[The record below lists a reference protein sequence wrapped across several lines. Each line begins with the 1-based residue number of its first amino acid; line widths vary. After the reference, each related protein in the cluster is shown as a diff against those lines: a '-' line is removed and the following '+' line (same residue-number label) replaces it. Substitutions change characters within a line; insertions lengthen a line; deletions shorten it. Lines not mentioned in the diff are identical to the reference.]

1 MKKSQIQDV
10 EVNTMEMIEKVERLR
25 ERADVTYEEA
35 KAALEEAGGDLLD
48 AMVILERMG
57 KVSGPARSSYSTE
70 YDEQKDYIRVRDK
83 VEQQKKSAPSFTH
96 TVGRLVKPF
105 FSFIRHTVFIVTK
118 EDSIIFTMPSWV
130 LVLLLFFFWEAIV
143 PVMVIALFFKVN
155 YSFDG
160 AQNVKRANDILGKA
174 GEFAQD
180 VRNEFTANDDVSH
193 EDADV
198 VDAAFEADVENEAD
212 ARFDGSPEE

>member
-1 MKKSQIQDV
+1 
-10 EVNTMEMIEKVERLR
+10 MEMIEKVERLR

-57 KVSGPARSSYSTE
+57 KVRGPARSSYSTE

-96 TVGRLVKPF
+96 TFRRLIKTF

-174 GEFAQD
+174 GEFVQD
-180 VRNEFTANDDVSH
+180 VRNEFTANGDDSGEEV
-193 EDADV
+193 EDA
-198 VDAAFEADVENEAD
+198 AYEADVENETEANCD
-212 ARFDGSPEE
+212 SFPEE

>member
-1 MKKSQIQDV
+1 
-10 EVNTMEMIEKVERLR
+10 MEMIEKVERLR

-35 KAALEEAGGDLLD
+35 KAALEEVGGDLLD
-48 AMVILERMG
+48 AMVLLERRG
-57 KVSGPARSSYSTE
+57 KVRGPAQSSYSTE
-70 YDEQKDYIRVRDK
+70 YEEQKDYIRVRDK

-96 TVGRLVKPF
+96 TFRRLVKTF

-180 VRNEFTANDDVSH
+180 VRNEFTANGDDSGEEV
-193 EDADV
+193 EDA
-198 VDAAFEADVENEAD
+198 AYEADVENETEANCD
-212 ARFDGSPEE
+212 SFPEE

>member
-1 MKKSQIQDV
+1 M
-10 EVNTMEMIEKVERLR
+10 R
-25 ERADVTYEEA
+25 
-35 KAALEEAGGDLLD
+35 GDLLD
-48 AMVILERMG
+48 AMVILERQG
-57 KVSGPARSSYSTE
+57 KVRGPARSSYPTE

-96 TVGRLVKPF
+96 TIGRLVKTF

-180 VRNEFTANDDVSH
+180 VRNEFTANGDASGEEV
-193 EDADV
+193 EDA
-198 VDAAFEADVENEAD
+198 AYEADVENETEANCD
-212 ARFDGSPEE
+212 SFPEE

>member
-1 MKKSQIQDV
+1 
-10 EVNTMEMIEKVERLR
+10 MEMIEKVERLR

-48 AMVILERMG
+48 AMVLLECRG
-57 KVSGPARSSYSTE
+57 KVRGPAQSSYSTE
-70 YDEQKDYIRVRDK
+70 YEEQKDYIRVRDK

-96 TVGRLVKPF
+96 TVGRLVKTF

-180 VRNEFTANDDVSH
+180 VRNEFTANGDASGEEV
-193 EDADV
+193 EDA
-198 VDAAFEADVENEAD
+198 AYEADVENETEANCD
-212 ARFDGSPEE
+212 SFPEE

>member
-1 MKKSQIQDV
+1 
-10 EVNTMEMIEKVERLR
+10 MEMIEKVERLR

-48 AMVILERMG
+48 AMVLLERRG
-57 KVSGPARSSYSTE
+57 KVRGPAQSSYSTE
-70 YDEQKDYIRVRDK
+70 YEEQKDYIRVRDK

-96 TVGRLVKPF
+96 TVGRLVKTF

-180 VRNEFTANDDVSH
+180 VRNEFTANDDVTR
-193 EDADV
+193 EDAEV
-198 VDAAFEADVENEAD
+198 VDAAFEADAENEAD
-212 ARFDGSPEE
+212 ARYDGFPEE

>member
-1 MKKSQIQDV
+1 
-10 EVNTMEMIEKVERLR
+10 MEMIEKVERLR

-48 AMVILERMG
+48 AMVLLERRG
-57 KVSGPARSSYSTE
+57 KVRGPAQSSYSTE
-70 YDEQKDYIRVRDK
+70 YEEQKDYIRVRDK

-96 TVGRLVKPF
+96 TVGRLVKTF

-180 VRNEFTANDDVSH
+180 VRNEFTANGDASGEEV
-193 EDADV
+193 EDA
-198 VDAAFEADVENEAD
+198 AYEADVEYETD
-212 ARFDGSPEE
+212 ARDGSFSEE

>member
-1 MKKSQIQDV
+1 
-10 EVNTMEMIEKVERLR
+10 MEMIEKVERLR

-48 AMVILERMG
+48 AMVLLERRG
-57 KVSGPARSSYSTE
+57 KVRGPAQSSYSTE
-70 YDEQKDYIRVRDK
+70 YEEQKDYIRVRDK

-96 TVGRLVKPF
+96 TVGRLVKTF

-180 VRNEFTANDDVSH
+180 VRNEFTANGDASGEEV
-193 EDADV
+193 EDA
-198 VDAAFEADVENEAD
+198 AYEADVENETEAD
-212 ARFDGSPEE
+212 CDSFPEE

>member
-1 MKKSQIQDV
+1 
-10 EVNTMEMIEKVERLR
+10 MEMIEKVERLR

-48 AMVILERMG
+48 AMVLLERRG
-57 KVSGPARSSYSTE
+57 KVRGPAQSSYSTE
-70 YDEQKDYIRVRDK
+70 YEEQKDYIRVRDK

-96 TVGRLVKPF
+96 TVGRLVKTF

-118 EDSIIFTMPSWV
+118 EDSIIFTMPTWV
-130 LVLLLFFFWEAIV
+130 LVLILFFFWEAVV

-160 AQNVKRANDILGKA
+160 AQNVKRANDILVKA

-180 VRNEFTANDDVSH
+180 VRNEFTANDDVSG
-193 EDADV
+193 EDAEP
-198 VDAAFEADVENEAD
+198 VDAAFEADAENETD
-212 ARFDGSPEE
+212 ARYDGFPEE

>member
-1 MKKSQIQDV
+1 
-10 EVNTMEMIEKVERLR
+10 MEMIEKVERLR

-48 AMVILERMG
+48 AMVILERQG
-57 KVSGPARSSYSTE
+57 KVRGPARSSYSTE

-96 TVGRLVKPF
+96 TVGRLVKTF

-180 VRNEFTANDDVSH
+180 VRNEFTANGDASGEEV
-193 EDADV
+193 EDA
-198 VDAAFEADVENEAD
+198 AYEADVENETEANCD
-212 ARFDGSPEE
+212 SFPEE

>member
-1 MKKSQIQDV
+1 
-10 EVNTMEMIEKVERLR
+10 MEMIEKVERLR

-48 AMVILERMG
+48 AMVLLERRG
-57 KVSGPARSSYSTE
+57 KVRGPAQSSYSTE
-70 YDEQKDYIRVRDK
+70 YEEQKDYIRVRDK

-96 TVGRLVKPF
+96 TVGRLVKTF

-180 VRNEFTANDDVSH
+180 VRNEFTANGDASGEEV
-193 EDADV
+193 EDA
-198 VDAAFEADVENEAD
+198 AYEAHVENETEANCD
-212 ARFDGSPEE
+212 SFPEE

>member
-1 MKKSQIQDV
+1 
-10 EVNTMEMIEKVERLR
+10 MEMIEKVERLR

-57 KVSGPARSSYSTE
+57 KVRGPARSSYSTE

-96 TVGRLVKPF
+96 TFRRLIKTF

-180 VRNEFTANDDVSH
+180 VRNEFTANGDASGEEV
-193 EDADV
+193 EDA
-198 VDAAFEADVENEAD
+198 AYEADVENETEANCD
-212 ARFDGSPEE
+212 SFPEE

>member
-1 MKKSQIQDV
+1 
-10 EVNTMEMIEKVERLR
+10 MEMIEKVERLR

-83 VEQQKKSAPSFTH
+83 VEQQKKSAPSFKH
-96 TVGRLVKPF
+96 TVGRLVKTF

-130 LVLLLFFFWEAIV
+130 LVLILFFFWEAVV

-160 AQNVKRANDILGKA
+160 AQNVKRANDILDKA
-174 GEFAQD
+174 GEFARD
-180 VRNEFTANDDVSH
+180 VRNEFAANDDVSS
-193 EDADV
+193 EDAEA
-198 VDAAFEADVENEAD
+198 VDAAFEADAENEAD
-212 ARFDGSPEE
+212 ARDGSFPEEE

>member
-1 MKKSQIQDV
+1 
-10 EVNTMEMIEKVERLR
+10 MEMIEKVERLR

-48 AMVILERMG
+48 AMVLLERRG
-57 KVSGPARSSYSTE
+57 KVRGPAQSSYSTE
-70 YDEQKDYIRVRDK
+70 YEEQKDYIRVRDK

-96 TVGRLVKPF
+96 TVGRLVKTF

-193 EDADV
+193 ENADV
-198 VDAAFEADVENEAD
+198 VDAAFEAGVENEAD

>member
-1 MKKSQIQDV
+1 
-10 EVNTMEMIEKVERLR
+10 MEMIEKVERLR

-48 AMVILERMG
+48 AMVLLERRG
-57 KVSGPARSSYSTE
+57 KVRGPAQSSYSTE
-70 YDEQKDYIRVRDK
+70 YEEQKDYIRVRDK

-96 TVGRLVKPF
+96 TVGRLVKTF

-143 PVMVIALFFKVN
+143 PVMVIALFFKIN

-180 VRNEFTANDDVSH
+180 VRNEFTANDDASGEEV
-193 EDADV
+193 EDA
-198 VDAAFEADVENEAD
+198 AYEADVENETEANSD
-212 ARFDGSPEE
+212 SFPEE

>member
-1 MKKSQIQDV
+1 
-10 EVNTMEMIEKVERLR
+10 MEMIEKVERLR

-96 TVGRLVKPF
+96 TVGRLVKTF

-160 AQNVKRANDILGKA
+160 AQNVKRANDILDKA
-174 GEFAQD
+174 GEFARD
-180 VRNEFTANDDVSH
+180 VRNEFAANDDVSS
-193 EDADV
+193 EDAEA

-212 ARFDGSPEE
+212 ARDGSFPEEE

>member
-1 MKKSQIQDV
+1 
-10 EVNTMEMIEKVERLR
+10 MEMIEKVERLR

-70 YDEQKDYIRVRDK
+70 YEEQKDYIRVRDK
-83 VEQQKKSAPSFTH
+83 VEQQKKSAPSFKH
-96 TVGRLVKPF
+96 TVGRLVKTF

-118 EDSIIFTMPSWV
+118 EDSIIFTMPTWV
-130 LVLLLFFFWEAIV
+130 LVLILFFFWEAVV

-180 VRNEFTANDDVSH
+180 VRNEFTANGDDSDEEV
-193 EDADV
+193 E
-198 VDAAFEADVENEAD
+198 DAAFEADAENESD
-212 ARFDGSPEE
+212 DRFDGFPEE

>member
-1 MKKSQIQDV
+1 M
-10 EVNTMEMIEKVERLR
+10 R
-25 ERADVTYEEA
+25 A

-70 YDEQKDYIRVRDK
+70 YEEQKDYIRVRDK
-83 VEQQKKSAPSFTH
+83 VEQQKKSAPSFKH
-96 TVGRLVKPF
+96 TVGRLVKTF

-118 EDSIIFTMPSWV
+118 EDSIIFTMPTWV
-130 LVLLLFFFWEAIV
+130 LVLILFFFWEAVV

-160 AQNVKRANDILGKA
+160 AQNVKRANDILVKA
-174 GEFAQD
+174 GSGYLLRQISVGIKRTPASAGLR
-180 VRNEFTANDDVSH
+180 RNTKDTCCG
-193 EDADV
+193 
-198 VDAAFEADVENEAD
+198 
-212 ARFDGSPEE
+212 RFPEE

>member
-1 MKKSQIQDV
+1 
-10 EVNTMEMIEKVERLR
+10 MEMIEKVERLR

-35 KAALEEAGGDLLD
+35 RAALEEAGGDLLD

-57 KVSGPARSSYSTE
+57 KVRGPARSSYSTE

-96 TVGRLVKPF
+96 TFRRLIKTF

-160 AQNVKRANDILGKA
+160 AQNVKRAKDILH
-174 GEFAQD
+174 GELSVALD
-180 VRNEFTANDDVSH
+180 IEFDQV
-193 EDADV
+193 EGYIRERIG
-198 VDAAFEADVENEAD
+198 EA
-212 ARFDGSPEE
+212 

>member
-1 MKKSQIQDV
+1 
-10 EVNTMEMIEKVERLR
+10 MEMIEKVERLR

-48 AMVILERMG
+48 AMVLLERRG
-57 KVSGPARSSYSTE
+57 KVRGPAQSSYSTE
-70 YDEQKDYIRVRDK
+70 YEEQKDYIRVRDK

-96 TVGRLVKPF
+96 TVGRLVKTF

-180 VRNEFTANDDVSH
+180 VRNEFTANGDDSGEEV
-193 EDADV
+193 EDA
-198 VDAAFEADVENEAD
+198 AYEADVENETEANCD
-212 ARFDGSPEE
+212 SFPEE

>member
-1 MKKSQIQDV
+1 
-10 EVNTMEMIEKVERLR
+10 MEMIEKVERLR

-96 TVGRLVKPF
+96 TVGRLVKTF

-130 LVLLLFFFWEAIV
+130 LVLLLFFFWDAIV

>member
-1 MKKSQIQDV
+1 
-10 EVNTMEMIEKVERLR
+10 MEMIEKVERLR

-48 AMVILERMG
+48 AMVLLERRG
-57 KVSGPARSSYSTE
+57 KVRGPAQSSYSTE
-70 YDEQKDYIRVRDK
+70 YEEQKDYIRVRDK

-96 TVGRLVKPF
+96 TVGRLVKTF

-180 VRNEFTANDDVSH
+180 VRNEFTANGDASGEEV
-193 EDADV
+193 EDA
-198 VDAAFEADVENEAD
+198 AYEADVENETEANCD
-212 ARFDGSPEE
+212 SFPEE

>member
-1 MKKSQIQDV
+1 
-10 EVNTMEMIEKVERLR
+10 MEMIEKVERLR

-57 KVSGPARSSYSTE
+57 KVRGPARSSYSTE

-96 TVGRLVKPF
+96 TFRRLIKTF

-180 VRNEFTANDDVSH
+180 VRNEFTANDDVSR
-193 EDADV
+193 EDAEP
-198 VDAAFEADVENEAD
+198 VDAAFEPDVENETEANCD
-212 ARFDGSPEE
+212 SFPEE

>member
-1 MKKSQIQDV
+1 
-10 EVNTMEMIEKVERLR
+10 MEMIEKVERLR

-57 KVSGPARSSYSTE
+57 KVRGPARSSYSTE
-70 YDEQKDYIRVRDK
+70 YEEQKDYIRVRDK

-96 TVGRLVKPF
+96 TVKRLVRTF
-105 FSFIRHTVFIVTK
+105 FSFIRHTVFIVTQ
-118 EDSIIFTMPSWV
+118 EDKIIFTMPSWV

-160 AQNVKRANDILGKA
+160 AGNVKKANDILDRA

-180 VRNEFTANDDVSH
+180 VRNEFAAGDDASY
-193 EDADV
+193 EDGQV
-198 VDAAFEADVENEAD
+198 TDAAFEADVEENEEVL
-212 ARFDGSPEE
+212 PEED

>member
-1 MKKSQIQDV
+1 
-10 EVNTMEMIEKVERLR
+10 MEMLEKVERLR

-48 AMVILERMG
+48 AMVLLERRG
-57 KVSGPARSSYSTE
+57 KVRGPAQSSYSTE
-70 YDEQKDYIRVRDK
+70 YEEQKDYIRVRDK

-96 TVGRLVKPF
+96 TVGRLVKTF

-180 VRNEFTANDDVSH
+180 VRNEFTANGDASGEEV
-193 EDADV
+193 EDA
-198 VDAAFEADVENEAD
+198 AYEADVENETEANCD
-212 ARFDGSPEE
+212 SFPEE

>member
-1 MKKSQIQDV
+1 
-10 EVNTMEMIEKVERLR
+10 MEMIEKVERLR

-96 TVGRLVKPF
+96 TVGRLVKTF

-180 VRNEFTANDDVSH
+180 VRNEFTANGDDSGEEV
-193 EDADV
+193 EDA
-198 VDAAFEADVENEAD
+198 AYEADVENETEANCD
-212 ARFDGSPEE
+212 SFPEE

>member
-1 MKKSQIQDV
+1 
-10 EVNTMEMIEKVERLR
+10 MEMIEKVERLR

-48 AMVILERMG
+48 AMVLLERRG
-57 KVSGPARSSYSTE
+57 KVRGPAQSSYSTE
-70 YDEQKDYIRVRDK
+70 YEEQKDYIRVRDK

-96 TVGRLVKPF
+96 TVGRLVKTF

-180 VRNEFTANDDVSH
+180 VRNEFTANGDASGEEI
-193 EDADV
+193 EDA
-198 VDAAFEADVENEAD
+198 AYEAHVENETEANCD
-212 ARFDGSPEE
+212 SFPEE

>member
-1 MKKSQIQDV
+1 
-10 EVNTMEMIEKVERLR
+10 MEMIEKVERLR

-48 AMVILERMG
+48 AMVILERQG
-57 KVSGPARSSYSTE
+57 KVRGPARSSYSTE

-96 TVGRLVKPF
+96 TVGRLVKTF

-180 VRNEFTANDDVSH
+180 VRNEFTANGDDSGEEV
-193 EDADV
+193 EDA
-198 VDAAFEADVENEAD
+198 AYEADVENETEANCD
-212 ARFDGSPEE
+212 SFPEE

>member
-1 MKKSQIQDV
+1 
-10 EVNTMEMIEKVERLR
+10 MEMIEKVERLR

-96 TVGRLVKPF
+96 TVGRLVKTF

-180 VRNEFTANDDVSH
+180 VRNEFTANGDASGEEV
-193 EDADV
+193 EDA
-198 VDAAFEADVENEAD
+198 AYEADVENETEANCD
-212 ARFDGSPEE
+212 SFPEE

>member
-1 MKKSQIQDV
+1 
-10 EVNTMEMIEKVERLR
+10 MEMIEKVERLR

-57 KVSGPARSSYSTE
+57 KVRGPARSSYSTE

-96 TVGRLVKPF
+96 TFRRLIKTF

-180 VRNEFTANDDVSH
+180 VRNEFTANGDDSAEEV
-193 EDADV
+193 E
-198 VDAAFEADVENEAD
+198 DAAFEADAENEAD
-212 ARFDGSPEE
+212 ARYDGFPEE

>member
-1 MKKSQIQDV
+1 
-10 EVNTMEMIEKVERLR
+10 MEMIEKVERLR

-48 AMVILERMG
+48 AMVILERQG
-57 KVSGPARSSYSTE
+57 KVRGPARSSYSTE

-96 TVGRLVKPF
+96 TVGRLVKTF
-105 FSFIRHTVFIVTK
+105 FSFIKNTVFIVTK

-160 AQNVKRANDILGKA
+160 AQNVKRANDILDKA
-174 GEFAQD
+174 GEFARD
-180 VRNEFTANDDVSH
+180 VRNEFAANDDVSR
-193 EDADV
+193 EDAEA
-198 VDAAFEADVENEAD
+198 VDAAFEADAENEAD
-212 ARFDGSPEE
+212 ARDGSFPEEE

>member
-1 MKKSQIQDV
+1 
-10 EVNTMEMIEKVERLR
+10 MEMLEKVERLR

-48 AMVILERMG
+48 AMVLLERRG
-57 KVSGPARSSYSTE
+57 KVRGPAQSSYSTE
-70 YDEQKDYIRVRDK
+70 YEEQKDYIRVRDK

-96 TVGRLVKPF
+96 TVGRLVKTF
-105 FSFIRHTVFIVTK
+105 FSFIKHTVFIVTK

-160 AQNVKRANDILGKA
+160 AQNVKRANDILDKA
-174 GEFAQD
+174 GEFARD
-180 VRNEFTANDDVSH
+180 VRNEFAANDDVSS
-193 EDADV
+193 EDAEA

-212 ARFDGSPEE
+212 ARDGSFPEEE